1 MERENSCLA
10 LKCDLT
16 CVLIFSYLGTPLI
29 KPETLTNN
37 HEAVKPA
44 KPAELNTVKHD

>member
-1 MERENSCLA
+1 MRFNELFNIQL
-10 LKCDLT
+10 LK
-16 CVLIFSYLGTPLI
+16 TPLI

-44 KPAELNTVKHD
+44 KPAELNTVKHN